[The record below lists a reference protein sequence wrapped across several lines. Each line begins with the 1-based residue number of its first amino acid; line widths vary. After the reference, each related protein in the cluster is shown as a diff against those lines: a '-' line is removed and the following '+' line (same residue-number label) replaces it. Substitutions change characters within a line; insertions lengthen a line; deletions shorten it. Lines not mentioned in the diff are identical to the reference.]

1 MKVIVRLFAVAR
13 QVANRDTIEVDLSEK
28 ATVSDLRIAI
38 GEQFP
43 ALQQVVGHSM
53 FAINAD
59 YTDDTTPIPDTAD
72 VACIPPVSGG

>member
-1 MKVIVRLFAVAR
+1 MRVRVRLFAAAR
-13 QVANRDTIEVDLSEK
+13 QAAERDTIEIDLGEG

-38 GEQFP
+38 GTQFP
-43 ALQQVVGHSM
+43 ELRQLVRHSM

-59 YTDDTTPIPDTAD
+59 YTDDTTPIPDAAD